1 MPRKHIEERIDYDR
15 LIADLD
21 RLDATAGAETI
32 ADRFRAMA
40 FLSRGSA
47 VEDKARAAAT
57 ETLSIRD
64 RFGVLVHRFRFS
76 DGSVLAM
83 PAHEEPV
90 DWNAAPTS
98 PGPWHT
104 DAA

>member
-1 MPRKHIEERIDYDR
+1 MPHQHEEDRIDYDR
-15 LIADLD
+15 LLAELNQ
-21 RLDATAGAETI
+21 LDAAGGAETI

-47 VEDKARAAAT
+47 VEDRARAAAT
-57 ETLSIRD
+57 DTLSVRD
-64 RFGVLVHRFRFS
+64 RFGVLVHRFRFP

-90 DWNAAPTS
+90 DWNANPIN